1 MMDQFEL
8 LNDMNALQ
16 KRLTEAIPD
25 LARYGRELADAEAK
39 YKIALMKMSLQLKD
53 QGMAVTMIDKVVYG
67 YVAEERRERDIAE
80 AYYKTA
86 QENINAI
93 KLRIRIIDN
102 QIGREWGNA

>member
-1 MMDQFEL
+1 MEQFDL
-8 LNDMNALQ
+8 INDMNSLQ
-16 KRLTEAIPD
+16 QSLSRAIPD
-25 LARYGRELADAEAK
+25 LARYGKELADAEAR
-39 YKIALMKMSLQLKD
+39 YKTSLMKWALQLKD
-53 QGMAVTMIDKVVYG
+53 QGMAVTLIDKVVYG

-102 QIGREWGNA
+102 QIQREWGAS